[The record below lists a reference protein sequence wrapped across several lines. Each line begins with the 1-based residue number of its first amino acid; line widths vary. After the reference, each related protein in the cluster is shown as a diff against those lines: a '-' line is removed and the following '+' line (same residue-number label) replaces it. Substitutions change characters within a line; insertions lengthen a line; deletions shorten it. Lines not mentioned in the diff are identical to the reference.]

1 MKKIDLNKIYFLSDQ
16 FGMRF
21 IKPINFATGWHD
33 EKFLVF
39 YKGEFLSYVLMNP
52 ENERGQQKIDY
63 IDNLLN
69 NYRVRDEIFEGIV
82 EVPQQLVDY
91 VSGKTDTI
99 DKKYLDWPFTR
110 YASQNFPVDNFDL
123 HKHRRDCLVRMPE
136 ISEIRDWVLEEL
148 I

>member
-1 MKKIDLNKIYFLSDQ
+1 
-16 FGMRF
+16 
-21 IKPINFATGWHD
+21 
-33 EKFLVF
+33 
-39 YKGEFLSYVLMNP
+39 MNP
-52 ENERGQQKIDY
+52 ENDRGQQKIDY

-69 NYRVRDEIFEGIV
+69 NHRVRDEIFEGIV

-110 YASQNFPVDNFDL
+110 YASQNFRIDNFDI
-123 HKHRRDCLVRMPE
+123 KQHRRDCLVRMPE
-136 ISEIRDWVLEEL
+136 ISEIRDWVLGEL

>member
-21 IKPINFATGWHD
+21 IKPINISTGWHD

-39 YKGEFLSYVLMNP
+39 YKGEFLSYVLLNP
-52 ENERGQQKIDY
+52 ENDRGQQKIDY

-69 NYRVRDEIFEGIV
+69 NHRVRDEIFEGIV
-82 EVPQQLVDY
+82 EVPQPLVDY

-99 DKKYLDWPFTR
+99 DKKYLDWPFTC

-123 HKHRRDCLVRMPE
+123 HKRRRDCLVRMPD
-136 ISEIRDWVLEEL
+136 ISEIRGWVIEEL